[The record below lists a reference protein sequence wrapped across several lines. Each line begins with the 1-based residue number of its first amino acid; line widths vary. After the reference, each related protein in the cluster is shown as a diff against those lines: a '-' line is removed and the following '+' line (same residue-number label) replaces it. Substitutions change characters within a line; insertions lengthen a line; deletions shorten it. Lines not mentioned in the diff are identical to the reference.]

1 MFCITNFIMSCFTQ
15 QFSGLNTP
23 FPGGLN
29 TPYPGS
35 MTPGA
40 GELDMRKIGQARN
53 TLMDMRLSQ
62 VHWELGLTKYGQIM
76 VISSGVGQW
85 LMHVE
90 FTWHRLVNSHCVCLK
105 KKNLNPSQSRFG
117 PWVNYGV
124 SHFGDCSLYETNFC
138 LYLEHSLGM
147 DKLPRDLLK
156 PDVSGLLV
164 LLIDAQRQGG
174 NNLSN
179 CTL

>member
-76 VISSGVGQW
+76 VISSGVGQ
-85 LMHVE
+85 
-90 FTWHRLVNSHCVCLK
+90 
-105 KKNLNPSQSRFG
+105 
-117 PWVNYGV
+117 
-124 SHFGDCSLYETNFC
+124 
-138 LYLEHSLGM
+138 
-147 DKLPRDLLK
+147 
-156 PDVSGLLV
+156 
-164 LLIDAQRQGG
+164 
-174 NNLSN
+174 
-179 CTL
+179 

>member
-1 MFCITNFIMSCFTQ
+1 MSCFTQ

-90 FTWHRLVNSHCVCLK
+90 FTWHRLVNSHWVWLK
-105 KKNLNPSQSRFG
+105 TKLKSFTVEFWAMS
-117 PWVNYGV
+117 
-124 SHFGDCSLYETNFC
+124 E
-138 LYLEHSLGM
+138 LGSITFWRLQFIWN
-147 DKLPRDLLK
+147 KL
-156 PDVSGLLV
+156 
-164 LLIDAQRQGG
+164 LLIPWTQFRDGQITQGSFKTRCVWPISFINRCPEAG
-174 NNLSN
+174 WKL
-179 CTL
+179 LE